1 MYPPEIN
8 HELSQCS
15 EALRLYVA
23 ALCTENERLSQE
35 NINLHARLNLNS
47 NNSSKPPSTD
57 AFKKTIKN
65 SRKKSGRLSGGQLG
79 HKGRTLEKVLNPDEV
94 IEFKIPEICNC
105 GFNMTDVPTTT
116 NTRQVFEMIKPKIQ
130 TTEYVTYETVCP
142 KCGKVHA
149 THFPPQVT
157 QPTQY
162 GENMQALMNYFTHY
176 QLLPLNRTA
185 EAIKHITGQSV
196 SEGTIVNAAKR
207 LYQKLEEPVNEIKK
221 QITGSPVVH
230 FDETGMRSESKTR
243 WLHVAAT
250 ENCTYYEVNN
260 KRGEEAAKDIGILPN
275 FNGAAVHDHWM
286 SYYKFS
292 DCTHAECNAHHIRY
306 LKDIHDNYKQS
317 WAEEMLSML
326 IKLHRRVEELKAQQI
341 NNMLSKEIDE
351 WYNFYHSIIDKG
363 IIEDSQKSPVILN
376 KKGKPK
382 KSKSLQL
389 LLKLQQYDIET
400 LAFMYDFAIPF
411 DNNMAERDLRMQ
423 KLRQKISGCFRGKDG
438 ANVFCRIRSYI
449 STAKKNKIN
458 VMDAI
463 TKAII
468 DKPYIPES

>member
-185 EAIKHITGQSV
+185 EAIK
-196 SEGTIVNAAKR
+196 
-207 LYQKLEEPVNEIKK
+207 
-221 QITGSPVVH
+221 
-230 FDETGMRSESKTR
+230 
-243 WLHVAAT
+243 T
-250 ENCTYYEVNN
+250 E
-260 KRGEEAAKDIGILPN
+260 A
-275 FNGAAVHDHWM
+275 
-286 SYYKFS
+286 
-292 DCTHAECNAHHIRY
+292 IR
-306 LKDIHDNYKQS
+306 
-317 WAEEMLSML
+317 
-326 IKLHRRVEELKAQQI
+326 
-341 NNMLSKEIDE
+341 
-351 WYNFYHSIIDKG
+351 
-363 IIEDSQKSPVILN
+363 
-376 KKGKPK
+376 
-382 KSKSLQL
+382 
-389 LLKLQQYDIET
+389 
-400 LAFMYDFAIPF
+400 
-411 DNNMAERDLRMQ
+411 
-423 KLRQKISGCFRGKDG
+423 
-438 ANVFCRIRSYI
+438 
-449 STAKKNKIN
+449 
-458 VMDAI
+458 
-463 TKAII
+463 
-468 DKPYIPES
+468 